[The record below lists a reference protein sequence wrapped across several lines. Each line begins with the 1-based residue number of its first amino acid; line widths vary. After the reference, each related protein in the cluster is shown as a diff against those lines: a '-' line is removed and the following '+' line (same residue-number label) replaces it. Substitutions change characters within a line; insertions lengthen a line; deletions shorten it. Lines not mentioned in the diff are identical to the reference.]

1 MSNMQFGVIVGLLL
15 FIIYGGYINNKLA
28 KGD

>member
-1 MSNMQFGVIVGLLL
+1 MSNMQFSIIVGLLL